1 MNFVK
6 KPRDKRRS
14 ENFETRPV
22 FEELKEISKSSSN
35 LAARDWKVS
44 KIESPIELK
53 LKKIKLKKHRASKI
67 SSLKTT
73 ISKKQRM
80 EKKKRETIKKTSN
93 IKQSYVVHRLKSVQF
108 LQIFGNTGFEPI
120 TYSV

>member
-6 KPRDKRRS
+6 KPRDKRKS

-53 LKKIKLKKHRASKI
+53 LKKIKLKKHKASKI

-73 ISKKQRM
+73 VSKKQRM
-80 EKKKRETIKKTSN
+80 EKKRER
-93 IKQSYVVHRLKSVQF
+93 Q
-108 LQIFGNTGFEPI
+108 
-120 TYSV
+120 

>member
-6 KPRDKRRS
+6 KPRDRRKS
-14 ENFETRPV
+14 ENFETRLV
-22 FEELKEISKSSSN
+22 FDELKEISKSSSN

-53 LKKIKLKKHRASKI
+53 LKKIKLKKHKASKI

-73 ISKKQRM
+73 VSKKQRM

-93 IKQSYVVHRLKSVQF
+93 IKRRLCCS
-108 LQIFGNTGFEPI
+108 
-120 TYSV
+120 

>member
-6 KPRDKRRS
+6 KPRDKRKS

-53 LKKIKLKKHRASKI
+53 LKKIKLKKHKANKI

-73 ISKKQRM
+73 ISKKQRT
-80 EKKKRETIKKTSN
+80 ENKKRETIKKTSN
-93 IKQSYVVHRLKSVQF
+93 IKGRVYCS
-108 LQIFGNTGFEPI
+108 
-120 TYSV
+120 

>member
-6 KPRDKRRS
+6 KPRDKRKS

-73 ISKKQRM
+73 ISKKQRI

-93 IKQSYVVHRLKSVQF
+93 IKGRLCCS
-108 LQIFGNTGFEPI
+108 
-120 TYSV
+120 

>member
-6 KPRDKRRS
+6 KPRDRRKS
-14 ENFETRPV
+14 ENFETRLV

>member
-6 KPRDKRRS
+6 KPRDKRKS

-53 LKKIKLKKHRASKI
+53 LKKIKLKKHKASKI

-73 ISKKQRM
+73 VSRKQRM
-80 EKKKRETIKKTSN
+80 EKKKRETIKKMSN
-93 IKQSYVVHRLKSVQF
+93 IKRRLCCS
-108 LQIFGNTGFEPI
+108 
-120 TYSV
+120 

>member
-6 KPRDKRRS
+6 KPRDRRKS
-14 ENFETRPV
+14 ENFETRLV

-53 LKKIKLKKHRASKI
+53 LKKIKLKKHKASKI

-73 ISKKQRM
+73 ISKKQRT
-80 EKKKRETIKKTSN
+80 ENKKRETIKKTSN
-93 IKQSYVVHRLKSVQF
+93 IKGRVYCS
-108 LQIFGNTGFEPI
+108 
-120 TYSV
+120 